1 LRLKK
6 YSPYIALA
14 LLIVV
19 YFSFPNNNLTI
30 DSWYYAACVKFNFDI
45 YSNSHHLLHN
55 YFGLKTFQFLSL
67 FTNSSALQSLQLMNA
82 SAAALC
88 LIVFVQIIKLAG
100 YSTRNAV
107 LITSFC
113 GATFGFLRF
122 ATDAE
127 TYILPVLWTLCSAYF
142 YLKSENIVYT
152 ALASLFAVVAVCTH
166 QLQIWWALA
175 LFIHLWFYSSRTLI
189 SKFVFSTLLLLIPF
203 IYFQC
208 YVMDRFCNVSFL
220 GFLLGQYGTGGA
232 SLDLSLNALLLTFVN
247 FFRTF
252 LQVHGQISFWIAKYP
267 YLSLLT
273 IVALIKILM
282 FIWLRRHDIIHF
294 QKTKTNNTIT
304 IVFLLTGVFNLLFAF
319 LSSGNA
325 EFMVMLPF
333 MLTAYMSFKY
343 SLFIRTRFLLV
354 AAFMSIWNI
363 YFGLLPNC
371 IDNLTKTDRQTQ
383 WYINYPEAYFVFENK
398 PQVENQVCYQTNFD
412 TENRFITIE
421 DISKHLDSGRAIYT
435 DVGLKTTRLSRASLL
450 KKEQENVLLNSFKMN
465 KVDSFQNLYGKNY
478 IYLISKK
485 DEKSIFA
492 P

>member
-1 LRLKK
+1 MKK
-6 YSPYIALA
+6 QSPYIALV

-19 YFSFPNNNLTI
+19 YFIFPNNNTSI

-45 YSNSHHLLHN
+45 FSNSHHLLYN
-55 YFGLKTFQFLSL
+55 YFGLKTFKFFSL
-67 FTNSSALQSLQLMNA
+67 FSNISALQSLQLMNA

-88 LIVFVQIIKLAG
+88 LIVFAQIIKLAG

-107 LITSFC
+107 IITTFC

-127 TYILPVLWTLCSAYF
+127 TYILPILWTLCSAYC
-142 YLKSENIVYT
+142 YLKSENTVYT
-152 ALASLFAVVAVCTH
+152 ALAALFAVIAVCTH

-175 LFIHLWFYSSRTLI
+175 LFIHLWFYSRRTLI
-189 SKFVFSTLLLLIPF
+189 SKSLFSVLLLLIPY
-203 IYFQC
+203 IYYLC
-208 YVMDRFCNVSFL
+208 YFTNAYADISIKEYV
-220 GFLLGQYGTGGA
+220 LGQYNTGGA
-232 SLDLSLNALLLTFVN
+232 GLDLSLSALLLTFVN

-252 LQVHGQISFWIAKYP
+252 LQVHGQIYFWIAKYP
-267 YLSLLT
+267 YLSLF
-273 IVALIKILM
+273 VAAALIKILM
-282 FIWLRRHDIIHF
+282 FIWLRRHDIIYF
-294 QKTKTNNTIT
+294 QKAKATTTIT
-304 IVFLLTGVFNLLFAF
+304 VVFLLTGIFNLLFAF

-333 MLTAYMSFKY
+333 LLTAYISFKY
-343 SLFIRTRFLLV
+343 TLFIRTRFLLV
-354 AAFMSIWNI
+354 AAFMSIWNV

-371 IDNLTKTDRQTQ
+371 FDNLTKTDKQTQ
-383 WYINYPEAYFVFENK
+383 WFINHPGAYCVFDNK
-398 PQVENQVCYQTNFD
+398 PQVENQVCYQTNFE
-412 TENRFITIE
+412 TKNRFITIE
-421 DISKHLDSGRAIYT
+421 DIGKHLDSGRVIYT
-435 DVGLKTTRLSRASLL
+435 DMGLKTTRLSRASLL
-450 KKEQENVLLNSFKMN
+450 KKEQQNDLLKSFKMN